1 MDSDEPFLLK
11 GLAIGN
17 QVLPRMGRYFTVFAA
32 AAVGVVSTVSVFL
45 FGCNGVLTFAVYP
58 GVYICL
64 TAYGAWAVKK
74 FIGNK

>member
-17 QVLPRMGRYFTVFAA
+17 PQNEWLASL
-32 AAVGVVSTVSVFL
+32 STVSVFL